1 MQILLKNNLF
11 SNTIL
16 LNKNEFKNLYNLKYM
31 AKTLRINQQN
41 DDRIKIKLMNNYD
54 NRDYI
59 GLS

>member
-41 DDRIKIKLMNNYD
+41 DDRIKIKLMNNY
-54 NRDYI
+54 
-59 GLS
+59 